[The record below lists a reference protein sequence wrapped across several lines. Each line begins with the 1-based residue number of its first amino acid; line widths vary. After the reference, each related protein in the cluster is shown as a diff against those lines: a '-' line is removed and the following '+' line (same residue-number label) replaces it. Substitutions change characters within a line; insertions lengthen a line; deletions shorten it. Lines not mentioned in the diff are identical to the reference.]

1 MTMHAYQETYLT
13 NAQSA
18 LGDMFDYAINIVK
31 LKSNDFINMFLAS
44 SVSIRFEKGDVLYIA
59 GKSGIEML
67 LDIIEETKNESINIE
82 PIAQYDRSCEYWIG
96 WALAYYQWNTGRKFK
111 EVFSCISFEEL
122 QIMYQTLHEADIT
135 KFVDILNERI
145 KEQRKDTNLKR
156 MRQEYGITQSEL
168 AAKSGVSI
176 RSIQMYE
183 QRNKNINKASVETI
197 RALAMVLGCDIEDL
211 IEA

>member
-67 LDIIEETKNESINIE
+67 LDIIVETKNESINIE
-82 PIAQYDRSCEYWIG
+82 PTAQYDRSCEYWIG